1 MRFAVDTGGTFT
13 DLLVEDD
20 DGRLL
25 HMYKAPTTPADPV
38 AGVLAAL
45 ELAAADLGGDVRAL
59 LARGDLFIHGTTIAT
74 NAVLTGQTAKTAF
87 LTTRG
92 HPDILVFREAGRM
105 GLPMFDYGVSYPEPY
120 VPRALTFEVPE
131 RIGADG
137 RVLTPLDDGAVLALV
152 PTLRAEGIEAV
163 GVCLL
168 WSIVNPRH
176 EQRIGELLAEHMPG
190 VAVSLSHLVNPSIRE
205 YRRASATCIDASL
218 KPLMGAYLDGMRAR
232 LGAAGFTGAVM
243 VVTSQ
248 GGVAEAGDVARAPIH
263 AVKSGPA
270 MAPVAGRAYARA
282 EGGSDTAIVADA
294 GGTSYDVSLV
304 RRTRIPWTRETWI
317 GPPYRGHMTGFPSVD
332 VRIIGAGGGSV
343 AAVDEAGLLRVGPA
357 SAGAV
362 PGPACYGLGGARPT
376 VTDAALV
383 LGYLDPDF
391 FLGGRLRLHADAAAT
406 ALNSHVA
413 TPLGLDPD
421 RAAAA
426 VMRVVTENMVGA
438 IEEITIDQ
446 GIDPRS
452 ATLVGGGGAVGL
464 NAVALARRLGCARVI
479 IPDVAAALSAAGALM
494 SDLATEFSQLH
505 LTTASRFDRVGVD
518 AVLADLEER
527 CRRFAA
533 GLGAR
538 ARASTVDFSVEARYA
553 RQIWEIEVPLRG
565 SRLGGPAELERLIDD
580 VHATHREIF
589 AIDDPGSDV
598 EFVMW
603 RARVRCPLR
612 ASEVGRAVESAP
624 ARGGSSRP
632 AYFEGLGRVSAAV
645 VSLAAMPSGA
655 PYTGPIIVES
665 PVTTVVVDSGA
676 LARRTPRGSLVIT
689 P

>member
-13 DLLVEDD
+13 DLLIEDD
-20 DGRLL
+20 QGL
-25 HMYKAPTTPADPV
+25 HIYKAPTTPSDPV
-38 AGVLAAL
+38 AGVLNAFA
-45 ELAAADLGGDVRAL
+45 LAAAERVVDVRAL
-59 LARGDLFIHGTTIAT
+59 LESGDLFIHGTTIAT
-74 NAVLTGQTAKTAF
+74 NAVLTGRTAKTAF

-105 GLPMFDYGVSYPEPY
+105 GLPMFDYSVPYPDPY

-137 RVLTPLDDGAVLALV
+137 RVVQPLDEAAVLALIPV
-152 PTLRAEGIEAV
+152 LEAAGIEAV

-168 WSIVNPRH
+168 WSIANPRH
-176 EQRIGELLAEHMPG
+176 EQRIGELLALRLPG
-190 VAVSLSHLVNPSIRE
+190 VAVSLSHAVNPSIRE

-218 KPLMGAYLDGMRAR
+218 KPMMGEYLAGMSAR
-232 LGAAGFTGAVM
+232 LRDAGFAGDVM

-248 GGVAEAGDVARAPIH
+248 GGVMKAGDLACAPIH

-270 MAPVAGRAYARA
+270 MAPVAGRAYAQA
-282 EGGSDTAIVADA
+282 EGEADTAIVADA

-332 VRIIGAGGGSV
+332 VRFIGAGGGSI

-362 PGPACYGLGGARPT
+362 PGPACYGQGGMCPT

-391 FLGGRLRLHADAAAT
+391 FLGGRLSLDVSAAASVLS
-406 ALNSHVA
+406 AHVSE
-413 TPLGLDPD
+413 PLGLDLD
-421 RAAAA
+421 EAAAA
-426 VMRVVTENMVGA
+426 VMNVVTENMVGA
-438 IEEITIDQ
+438 IEEITVKQ

-464 NAVALARRLGCARVI
+464 NAVALARRLGCPRVV

-505 LTTASRFDRVGVD
+505 LTTASRFDWTGVN
-518 AVLADLEER
+518 AVLAELEAR
-527 CRRFAA
+527 CRAFAE
-533 GLGAR
+533 GPGAR
-538 ARASTVDFSVEARYA
+538 GVASAIEFSVEARYA
-553 RQIWEIEVPLRG
+553 RQIWEIQVPLR
-565 SRLGGPAELERLIDD
+565 RARVVGPADISQLVAD
-580 VHATHREIF
+580 VHATHQEIF
-589 AIDDPGSDV
+589 AIDDRASEI

-603 RARVRCPLR
+603 RARARCALR
-612 ASEVGRAVESAP
+612 AAEIGRVVESETASRRS
-624 ARGGSSRP
+624 ARP
-632 AYFEGLGRVSAAV
+632 AHFDGIGRVRAPV
-645 VSLAAMPSGA
+645 VALAAMPCDVPHA
-655 PYTGPIIVES
+655 GPVIVES
-665 PVTTVVVDSGA
+665 PVMTVVVDPGA
-676 LARRTPRGSLVIT
+676 VARRTERGSLVIT

>member
-1 MRFAVDTGGTFT
+1 MERSPISSI
-13 DLLVEDD
+13 EDD
-20 DGRLL
+20 DGLL
-25 HMYKAPTTPADPV
+25 HMYKAPTTPKDPV
-38 AGVLAAL
+38 AGVLAAF
-45 ELAAADLGGDVRAL
+45 ELAAAERRVDARSL

-74 NAVLTGQTAKTAF
+74 NAVLTRGTARTAF

-105 GLPMFDYGVSYPEPY
+105 GLPMFDYGVPYPEPY
-120 VPRALTFEVPE
+120 VPRALTFEVAE

-137 RVLTPLDDGAVLALV
+137 RVLHPLDEGAVLALV
-152 PTLRAEGIEAV
+152 PALAAAGVEAV

-176 EQRIGELLAEHMPG
+176 ERRIGELLAERMPG
-190 VAVSLSHLVNPSIRE
+190 VAVSLSHAVNPSIRE

-218 KPLMGAYLDGMRAR
+218 KPLMGEYLEKMSAR
-232 LGAAGFTGAVM
+232 LRAAGFAGDVM

-248 GGVAEAGDVARAPIH
+248 GGVMEAGDIARAPIH

-270 MAPVAGRAYARA
+270 MAPVAGRAYAMA
-282 EGGSDTAIVADA
+282 ESGADTAIVADA

-304 RRTRIPWTRETWI
+304 RRARIPWTRETWI

-332 VRIIGAGGGSV
+332 VRIIGAGGGSI

-362 PGPACYGLGGARPT
+362 PGPACYGQGGARPT

-391 FLGGRLRLHADAAAT
+391 FLGGRLRLRSEAAAA
-406 ALNSHVA
+406 ALRSHVA
-413 TPLGLDPD
+413 GPLGLELDQ
-421 RAAAA
+421 AAAA
-426 VMRVVTENMVGA
+426 VMNVVTENMVGA
-438 IEEITIDQ
+438 IEEITINQ

-464 NAVALARRLGCARVI
+464 NAVALARRLGCPRVI

-494 SDLATEFSQLH
+494 SDLTAEFSHLH
-505 LTTASRFDRVGVD
+505 LTTAGQFDGGGVD

-527 CRRFAA
+527 CRQFAA
-533 GLGAR
+533 GPGAR
-538 ARASTVDFSVEARYA
+538 ARATAFEFSVEARYA
-553 RQIWEIEVPLRG
+553 RQIWEFEVPLRG
-565 SRLGGPAELERLIDD
+565 SRVGGGAALAGLVAD
-580 VHATHREIF
+580 VHAAHREIF
-589 AIDDPGSDV
+589 AIDDPDSEI
-598 EFVMW
+598 EFVTW
-603 RARVRCPLR
+603 RARARCTLR
-612 ASEVGRAVESAP
+612 ASEMGSAVEP
-624 ARGGSSRP
+624 AAATRASSRS
-632 AYFEGLGRVSAAV
+632 AHFDGHGRVSAAV
-645 VSLAAMPSGA
+645 VSLAAMTPGVPCA
-655 PYTGPIIVES
+655 GPAIVES
-665 PVTTVVVDSGA
+665 PVTTVVVDPGA
-676 LARRTPRGSLVIT
+676 VARRTARGGLVIT